1 MAVKIERIE
10 TIPTAPEGINL
21 LIVKLYTN
29 QPGLYGLGCATFTY
43 RNASVQH
50 LIETYLTPL
59 LTGRDVESINDL
71 WHLMHQNAYWRNGP
85 IENNAISGIDMA
97 LWDIKGKMAG
107 MPLYQLFG
115 GKCRQGVPI
124 YRHADG
130 RDSSEVCENIVRLQE
145 QGITFIRCQVGGYGG
160 NGFGKAPASAPQHAP
175 DGVYLN
181 SRQYIGDTIK
191 LFDDI
196 RSKIGFGVSLCHDV
210 HERLQLCES
219 IRLAQA
225 LEPYELAF
233 LEDAVV
239 LEQGAWYRQLRAKTS
254 IPLAHGEL
262 FNNPQEWRFLIAEQL
277 IDYIR
282 AHITQIGGITPARKL
297 QLFAE
302 QFGVKTAWHGPG
314 DLSPVGHA
322 ANIHLDLAAHN
333 FGVQE
338 WSGTQSPNAILQE
351 LSGHQGALLEVFEG
365 LPELHQGY
373 VYANEK
379 PGLGIDINE
388 KAAKK
393 YPCESNVTLWTQ
405 TRSTDGTLQVP

>member
-1 MAVKIERIE
+1 
-10 TIPTAPEGINL
+10 
-21 LIVKLYTN
+21 
-29 QPGLYGLGCATFTY
+29 
-43 RNASVQH
+43 
-50 LIETYLTPL
+50 
-59 LTGRDVESINDL
+59 
-71 WHLMHQNAYWRNGP
+71 
-85 IENNAISGIDMA
+85 
-97 LWDIKGKMAG
+97 
-107 MPLYQLFG
+107 
-115 GKCRQGVPI
+115 
-124 YRHADG
+124 
-130 RDSSEVCENIVRLQE
+130 
-145 QGITFIRCQVGGYGG
+145 
-160 NGFGKAPASAPQHAP
+160 AP